1 MSRTP
6 LQLEPLIRKYLLPL
20 LKNDGFAGSGRTFR
34 RIDHDAIHLVNVQ
47 GFSYGGRLAINL
59 AVHPLDLPDMAGGP
73 PSPKTIAVHQCEFRE
88 RLTED
93 DSGRLWEHDATSAG
107 MDSVMCDA
115 AAVYAS
121 HGRRFFDQ
129 FRGASSV
136 LKTFDFDSFMVREPD
151 LSRYCFG
158 SWVRVAYV
166 LARLRLAEGRV
177 EEAKK
182 FAHAALADATPQFA
196 GFEELQRI
204 TNLAWQVD

>member
-1 MSRTP
+1 
-6 LQLEPLIRKYLLPL
+6 
-20 LKNDGFAGSGRTFR
+20 
-34 RIDHDAIHLVNVQ
+34 
-47 GFSYGGRLAINL
+47 
-59 AVHPLDLPDMAGGP
+59 MAGGP
-73 PSPKTIAVHQCEFRE
+73 PSPKTIAEHQCEFRE

-93 DSGRLWEHDATSAG
+93 DSGRVWEHDATSAG
-107 MDSVMCDA
+107 MDSAMRDA
-115 AAVYAS
+115 AAVYAT

-166 LARLRLAEGRV
+166 LARLRLVEGRI